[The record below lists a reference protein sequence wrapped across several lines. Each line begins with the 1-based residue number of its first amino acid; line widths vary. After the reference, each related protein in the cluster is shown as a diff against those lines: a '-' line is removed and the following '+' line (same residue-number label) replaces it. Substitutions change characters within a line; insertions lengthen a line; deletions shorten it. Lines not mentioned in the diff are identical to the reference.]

1 MKLQHNIVLTYHPIH
16 IIGLPITKGTLEF
29 NIPLSVDDLLIRE
42 WFRSQKT
49 INTVT
54 SLSQRKSHAF
64 KLRSRSI
71 QLWSSS
77 RTRSTLSTVSALLRH
92 NEKPH
97 NSACENQVSSL
108 FDNLFSLRPLSD
120 FEYCFTVPSNTEFS
134 HLVRDQHSLSSLS
147 AVITSEL
154 PYQSPDGN
162 FRPLSPDLYDDQL
175 RLVNQFFN
183 HPTHYLRYRILPVN

>member
-16 IIGLPITKGTLEF
+16 IISLPITKGTLEF
-29 NIPLSVDDLLIRE
+29 NIPLSVDDLLIWE

-54 SLSQRKSHAF
+54 SLSKRKTHAF
-64 KLRSRSI
+64 KIRSRSI

-77 RTRSTLSTVSALLRH
+77 RTRSTSSTVSALLRH
-92 NEKPH
+92 NKKPH
-97 NSACENQVSSL
+97 IYACENQVSSL
-108 FDNLFSLRPLSD
+108 FEILISLRPPSD
-120 FEYCFTVPSNTEFS
+120 FGTSFNVPSNTKFS

-147 AVITSEL
+147 AIITFEL
-154 PYQSPDGN
+154 PYQSPDEN
-162 FRPLSPDLYDDQL
+162 FGPLSSDLYDYQQ
-175 RLVNQFFN
+175 RLVNQTFN